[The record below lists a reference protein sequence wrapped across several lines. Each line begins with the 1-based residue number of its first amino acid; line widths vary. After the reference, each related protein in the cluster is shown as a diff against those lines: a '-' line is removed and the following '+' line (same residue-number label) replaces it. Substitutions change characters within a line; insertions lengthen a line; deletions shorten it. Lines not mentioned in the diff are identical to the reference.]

1 MKRLS
6 IIIVTYNSEK
16 DIFDCIRSI
25 VKYNDLPDNEL
36 EIIVVDN
43 NSKETDTMFNMIS
56 KEFGNQIVL
65 IRNTKNG
72 GYGQGNNVGIKQCHA
87 PIVMIMNPD
96 VRLYEPVFKTVIE
109 YLENNKN
116 VSIYGMKQMLTPT
129 EKSSNSFTCTYRMN
143 GYFGTLLTALCTR
156 LDIFLSSI
164 MHFSGSCFF
173 IRKNMFEEV
182 GLFDESIFMYG
193 EEDDIHYRIG
203 KRFGYDM
210 HYNPRLHYLHLTK
223 DKQPNFSFE
232 KKLIDASLDQCDKHG
247 YSKKETLRSRIQT
260 YRLLL
265 IRIKIQQLFGR
276 GNPALRDILRQSCRY
291 IKQLQSDL

>member
-25 VKYNDLPDNEL
+25 VKYNDLQDNEL

-43 NSKETDTMFNMIS
+43 NSKDTDTMFSMIS
-56 KEFGNQIVL
+56 KEFGNRVVL
-65 IRNTKNG
+65 IKNTKNG

-87 PIVMIMNPD
+87 PFIMIMNPD
-96 VRLYEPVFKTVIE
+96 VRIYEPVFKTAIE
-109 YLENNKN
+109 YLEKNKN
-116 VSIYGMKQMLTPT
+116 VSMYGMKQMLTPT
-129 EKSSNSFTCTYRMN
+129 EKSNNSFVCTYRMN
-143 GYFGTLLTALCTR
+143 GYLGTVLTALCTR
-156 LDIFLSSI
+156 FDIFLSSI

-173 IRKNMFEEV
+173 IRKSMFEEI

-203 KRFGYDM
+203 RRFGYNM
-210 HYNPRLHYLHLTK
+210 HYNPHLHYIHLTK
-223 DKQPNFSFE
+223 DRQPDFTFE
-232 KKLIDASLDQCDKHG
+232 KKLIDASLEQCEKHG
-247 YSKKETLRSRIQT
+247 YSQKKTLISRLQT

-265 IRIKIQQLFGR
+265 LRIKIRQLLGKRDSALQNVLKQSCKYIEQQLS
-276 GNPALRDILRQSCRY
+276 NL
-291 IKQLQSDL
+291 